1 MNILTV
7 VSLQTKHLQ
16 VRVAMYCLCDL
27 FSISLSTLYVCLSS
41 RMDKAFGER
50 IDGTGTLSLVY
61 NAKTFGET
69 SGSLESKV
77 WRHCYKALSFYDF
90 LAILKSMVIIA
101 YVKVSRGV
109 APEFPTGELAR
120 RPGHS

>member
-27 FSISLSTLYVCLSS
+27 FSISLSTLYVSLSS

-61 NAKTFGET
+61 NRRHLVRRQGRFKW
-69 SGSLESKV
+69 ESKV
-77 WRHCYKALSFYDF
+77 WRHCYKALSFCDF
-90 LAILKSMVIIA
+90 LAILK
-101 YVKVSRGV
+101 
-109 APEFPTGELAR
+109 
-120 RPGHS
+120 